1 MTNIFEKTSNNSSK
15 ETFMPKAIFE
25 GVVIAQ
31 SDNTE
36 LVEGNVYF
44 PRDSVKM
51 ELFSHS
57 PTPYTCPW
65 KGVAEY
71 FHATVNGKKID
82 DIAWSYPNP
91 KEPAKNIAGHL
102 AFDKRK
108 GVQIS

>member
-1 MTNIFEKTSNNSSK
+1 
-15 ETFMPKAIFE
+15 MPKAIVD
-25 GVVIAQ
+25 GVVVAE

-44 PRDSVKM
+44 PRESVKM
-51 ELFSHS
+51 DLLSRS

-71 FHATVNGKKID
+71 FHLAVNGKKIND
-82 DIAWSYPNP
+82 VAWSYPNP
-91 KEPAKNIAGHL
+91 KDAAKNIAGHL

-108 GVQIS
+108 GVQIN

>member
-1 MTNIFEKTSNNSSK
+1 MA
-15 ETFMPKAIFE
+15 KATVD
-25 GVVIAQ
+25 GVVIAE

-51 ELFSHS
+51 DMFSHS

-71 FHATVNGKKID
+71 FNASVNGKEIS

-91 KEPAKNIAGHL
+91 KEAAKNIAGHL

-108 GVQIS
+108 GVQISEA

>member
-1 MTNIFEKTSNNSSK
+1 LKKEATIILE
-15 ETFMPKAIFE
+15 ETFMPKAMLD
-25 GVVIAQ
+25 GVVIAE
-31 SDNTE
+31 SNKTE

-51 ELFSHS
+51 DLFSHS

-71 FHATVNGKKID
+71 FNVSVNGKEIN
-82 DIAWSYPNP
+82 DIAWSYPSP
-91 KEPAKNIAGHL
+91 KEAAKNITGHL

-108 GVQIS
+108 GVQVS

>member
-1 MTNIFEKTSNNSSK
+1 M
-15 ETFMPKAIFE
+15 FMAKATVD
-25 GVVIAQ
+25 GVVIAE
-31 SDNTE
+31 SDDTQ

-44 PRDSVKM
+44 PRDSVKAD
-51 ELFSHS
+51 LFSPS

-82 DIAWSYPNP
+82 DIAWSYPSP
-91 KEPAKNIAGHL
+91 KEAAKNIAGHL

>member
-1 MTNIFEKTSNNSSK
+1 
-15 ETFMPKAIFE
+15 MPKATID
-25 GVVIAQ
+25 GVVIAE
-31 SDNTE
+31 SDKTE

-51 ELFSHS
+51 DMFSHS
-57 PTPYTCPW
+57 PTPYICPW

-71 FHATVNGKKID
+71 FNLAVNGKNID
-82 DIAWSYPNP
+82 DVAWSYPNP
-91 KEPAKNIAGHL
+91 KEAAKNITGHL

>member
-1 MTNIFEKTSNNSSK
+1 ML
-15 ETFMPKAIFE
+15 MAKATVD
-25 GVVIAQ
+25 GVVIAD
-31 SDNTE
+31 SDKTE

-51 ELFSHS
+51 ELLSHS

-71 FHATVNGKKID
+71 FNATVDGKHIN

-91 KEPAKNIAGHL
+91 KEAAKNITGHL

-108 GVQIS
+108 GVQIG